1 MNVALDR
8 GHHDPALC
16 LGRAAARLLL
26 GLDEGDEMRHGGLHD
41 PGALHDLREE
51 HLAGPE
57 KVADAIHPGHER
69 PLDHVEGPSS
79 AQAGLLHVLHHEL
92 GDSLDQ
98 GVGDPLLDRQP
109 PPGLVRAA
117 PVGASARRVRHGE
130 ESLRRVGAPVEHQV
144 LHALP
149 ERRLDL
155 RVDRERGRVH
165 DPHPHPG
172 RHRVVEEDRVDRFAD
187 RVVAAERER
196 DVADATAH
204 QRVRE
209 AAPQRARRLHVGGA
223 VAGVLLDPGPDGED
237 VRVVDDVLVVEPGL
251 LHEDAMGASED
262 LHLALHAVRLAGL
275 VEGHHHDRGA
285 VAARQAGLGR
295 GTASPPP

>member
-1 MNVALDR
+1 MK
-8 GHHDPALC
+8 
-16 LGRAAARLLL
+16 
-26 GLDEGDEMRHGGLHD
+26 GDEVRHGGLHD
-41 PGALHDLREE
+41 PGALHDLRQE

-79 AQAGLLHVLHHEL
+79 AQTSLLHVLHHEL

-172 RHRVVEEDRVDRFAD
+172 RHRVVEEDRVDRFAH
-187 RVVAAERER
+187 RVVAAEREGH
-196 DVADATAH
+196 VADATAH

-209 AAPQRARRLHVGGA
+209 APPQLR
-223 VAGVLLDPGPDGED
+223 VAS
-237 VRVVDDVLVVEPGL
+237 
-251 LHEDAMGASED
+251 M
-262 LHLALHAVRLAGL
+262 
-275 VEGHHHDRGA
+275 
-285 VAARQAGLGR
+285 
-295 GTASPPP
+295 